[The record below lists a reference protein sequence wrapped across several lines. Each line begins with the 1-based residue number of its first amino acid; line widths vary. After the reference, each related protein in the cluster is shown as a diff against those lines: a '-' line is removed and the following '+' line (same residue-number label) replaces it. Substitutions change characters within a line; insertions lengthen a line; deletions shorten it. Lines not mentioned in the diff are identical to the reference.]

1 MLDAFVQCLQTSVR
15 PATEAFHTFINIL
28 DTPGEQNYID
38 RLANYVQNLPGNT
51 MSEHVQTLVDRAIR
65 SVHYI
70 AMRLI
75 LPTPLCIACVGS
87 LALYKFTHLTHDNN
101 PHIENL
107 IHGLAF
113 GSLIS
118 AAKNLIFLDFV
129 ACLIDLIAAGILF
142 SASPL
147 LNDISG
153 QAPHEE

>member
-1 MLDAFVQCLQTSVR
+1 M
-15 PATEAFHTFINIL
+15 P
-28 DTPGEQNYID
+28 EQVKTI
-38 RLANYVQNLPGNT
+38 
-51 MSEHVQTLVDRAIR
+51 VDRAIR

-75 LPTPLCIACVGS
+75 LPGPLCMACIGS
-87 LALYKFTHLTHDNN
+87 LALYKFTHLTPDNN

-107 IHGLAF
+107 IHGIAF

-118 AAKNLIFLDFV
+118 VAKNLVFLDFI
-129 ACLIDLIAAGILF
+129 ACLIDLIAVGVLF

-147 LNDISG
+147 LNDVSG